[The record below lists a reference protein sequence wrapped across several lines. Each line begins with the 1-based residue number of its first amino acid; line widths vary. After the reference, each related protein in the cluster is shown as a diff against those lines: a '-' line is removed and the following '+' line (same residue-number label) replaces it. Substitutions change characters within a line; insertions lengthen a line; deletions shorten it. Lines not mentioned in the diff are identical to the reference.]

1 MIVAEKARIK
11 VAAVGGWLRAVAEAA
26 TEHGT
31 AALPAVVAV
40 AAGKALPVRGCRYGR
55 EEAPLRRS
63 RCGRESAVG
72 RSAVAP
78 GKTVAA
84 VVAVMARIKYV
95 PAA

>member
-1 MIVAEKARIK
+1 VVTVAEKARIK

-40 AAGKALPVRGCRYGR
+40 AAGKALP
-55 EEAPLRRS
+55 
-63 RCGRESAVG
+63 
-72 RSAVAP
+72 
-78 GKTVAA
+78 A
-84 VVAVMARIKYV
+84 VVAVMARIKYF